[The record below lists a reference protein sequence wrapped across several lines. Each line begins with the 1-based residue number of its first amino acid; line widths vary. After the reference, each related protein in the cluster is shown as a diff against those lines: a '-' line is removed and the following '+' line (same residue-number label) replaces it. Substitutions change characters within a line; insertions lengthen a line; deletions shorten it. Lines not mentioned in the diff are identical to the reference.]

1 MQFHPTPPPTDSEV
15 ARVLTTIRAR
25 ILRLLA
31 HRDRNP
37 DTDVPPDAVAEE
49 SPALA
54 GFIAASVQGRV
65 ALSSRAGARGMALG
79 PGWIRKLS
87 GSLRVA
93 LATLILTA
101 STFTPTSPCQA
112 RIASASSNS
121 AAISCGR
128 PWRRIGSCSP
138 RTVASYSS

>member
-49 SPALA
+49 SLALA
-54 GFIAASVQGRV
+54 GFSAASVQGRV
-65 ALSSRAGARGMALG
+65 ALGSRAGARVMALG
-79 PGWIRKLS
+79 LDPEAQW
-87 GSLRVA
+87 V
-93 LATLILTA
+93 
-101 STFTPTSPCQA
+101 
-112 RIASASSNS
+112 
-121 AAISCGR
+121 